1 MNQLRFLIRDDDEY
15 SHRANLTIADVVLD
29 TFPYNGAT
37 TTLETLWMNV
47 PMVTKVGEA
56 FVARNSYTFMKNAG
70 LTEGIAWTDE
80 EYVDWGI
87 RLGTDSDLRQQIR
100 GKLLTCRKT
109 SPLWNASQF
118 TKEMESAYQSM
129 WQKYLEQQN

>member
-1 MNQLRFLIRDDDEY
+1 
-15 SHRANLTIADVVLD
+15 
-29 TFPYNGAT
+29 
-37 TTLETLWMNV
+37 MNV

-87 RLGTDSDLRQQIR
+87 RLGTDVKLRQQVR
-100 GKLLTCRKT
+100 GKLLTSRQT
-109 SPLWNASQF
+109 SPLWNAQQF
-118 TKEMESAYQSM
+118 TKDMEGAYQAM
-129 WQKYLEQQN
+129 WQKHLEQQN